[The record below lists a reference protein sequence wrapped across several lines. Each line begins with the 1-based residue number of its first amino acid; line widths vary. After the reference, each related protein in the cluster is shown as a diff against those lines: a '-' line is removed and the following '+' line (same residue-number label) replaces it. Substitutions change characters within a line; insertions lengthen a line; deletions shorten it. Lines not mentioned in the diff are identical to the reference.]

1 MAHIRSTRGSFDN
14 YSYWIAFIIIVSF
27 VAYFLSSMIR
37 LAGKE
42 DNKYNT
48 ATLENYQEQNI
59 MIKSR
64 RAVGGST
71 LVDASGNV
79 NGIE

>member
-1 MAHIRSTRGSFDN
+1 MSHIRSTRGGFDN
-14 YSYWIAFIIIVSF
+14 YSYWIAFIVIASF

-37 LAGKE
+37 LSARE

-48 ATLENYQEQNI
+48 ATLESYQEQNI
-59 MIKSR
+59 MVKSHR
-64 RAVGGST
+64 DATGVTS
-71 LVDASGNV
+71 VDATGNV

>member
-1 MAHIRSTRGSFDN
+1 MANIRSTRGSFDN

-37 LAGKE
+37 LAGQE

-59 MIKSR
+59 MVKSR
-64 RAVGGST
+64 RAAPGATS
-71 LVDASGNV
+71 VDAIGNV
-79 NGIE
+79 SGIE

>member
-27 VAYFLSSMIR
+27 VAYFLSSMIK
-37 LAGKE
+37 LSAQE

-48 ATLENYQEQNI
+48 ATLESYQEQNT
-59 MIKSR
+59 MVKSHR
-64 RAVGGST
+64 TPDNVTS
-71 LVDASGNV
+71 VDANGSL
-79 NGIE
+79 NGI

>member
-37 LAGKE
+37 LSAQE
-42 DNKYNT
+42 DSKYNT
-48 ATLENYQEQNI
+48 ATLESYQEQNI
-59 MIKSR
+59 MAKSR
-64 RAVGGST
+64 HAAGGATS
-71 LVDASGNV
+71 VDATGNV
-79 NGIE
+79 SGIE

>member
-1 MAHIRSTRGSFDN
+1 MVHIRSTRGGFDN

-37 LAGKE
+37 LSAQE

-48 ATLENYQEQNI
+48 ATLESYQEQNSI
-59 MIKSR
+59 VKAHR
-64 RAVGGST
+64 GAGAVTS
-71 LVDASGNV
+71 VDASGDV
-79 NGIE
+79 KSIE

>member
-1 MAHIRSTRGSFDN
+1 MAHIRSTRGGFDN

-37 LAGKE
+37 LAGQE
-42 DNKYNT
+42 DARYNT

-59 MIKSR
+59 MVKSR
-64 RAVGGST
+64 RTQDGATTAG
-71 LVDASGNV
+71 ASADVTGL
-79 NGIE
+79 E

>member
-37 LAGKE
+37 LSAQE

-59 MIKSR
+59 MVKSR
-64 RAVGGST
+64 RAVDGST
-71 LVDASGNV
+71 PVDTSGNFS
-79 NGIE
+79 GIE